1 MNTLSRAITVRFF
14 PNQDSYNAL
23 RKQWSAL
30 INSTSKSD
38 LSAAHHLLYL
48 ALLGKDWRKAFTP
61 PTNQLKLDNGA
72 FFGWMMFR
80 ALQTLHNP
88 FVEKELLAPFDGQ
101 ITLQMLQGIR
111 SVLPLLHAYK
121 FQPQQ
126 FSNGAF
132 PFEAFK
138 DETFTILKTGDKADE

>member
-1 MNTLSRAITVRFF
+1 MNTLSRAITARFF

-23 RKQWSAL
+23 RKQWSVL
-30 INSTSKSD
+30 MNSKSKSG

-48 ALLGKDWRKAFTP
+48 ALVGKDWRRAFTP
-61 PTNQLKLDNGA
+61 PTNQLKLDNGG

-80 ALQTLHNP
+80 ALQTLHNS
-88 FVEKELLAPFDGQ
+88 FVETELLAPFEGL
-101 ITLQMLQGIR
+101 ITLQMLQDIR
-111 SVLPLLHAYK
+111 SILPLIHAYQ

-126 FSNGAF
+126 FSNSAF

-138 DETFTILKTGDKADE
+138 DETFTIIKVEDKADE